1 MPSTDVTAWPFRCR
15 WRDVATSLRAASQWP
30 AARWKT
36 VKQTV
41 LCLHG
46 ASEIDN
52 LKKQKQNS
60 NMLLI
65 WKNSLRLT
73 TASTW
78 RTATTSVRPLL
89 ASESKHELTSS
100 KNALED
106 KEIKHSNICLWKS
119 NRNRIDR
126 NSVYQARKEGMQFY
140 LVTEGDFSMTDRRTL
155 DKGGMS
161 SADSGMITSSGWVIF
176 TKWEQSSCQSGAG
189 QRAIKRH

>member
-1 MPSTDVTAWPFRCR
+1 MPLEGRGYVLEGCFTMARCKVKDGEANSSVSSR
-15 WRDVATSLRAASQWP
+15 SLRNWQF
-30 AARWKT
+30 K
-36 VKQTV
+36 
-41 LCLHG
+41 
-46 ASEIDN
+46 
-52 LKKQKQNS
+52 KKQKNS

-106 KEIKHSNICLWKS
+106 KEIKHSNICFCKS